1 LQVDDGRTSGLPR
14 LSHFVLGL
22 LAGVA
27 VRCEVPLPLRFS
39 SSTLAAILG
48 LPDVLASQVDDDQQ
62 RTCEV
67 DHRRTHVSYPLAML
81 HPWASH
87 LGMQAPPPPLPSW
100 GWKCMVPFSMSYI
113 RQHCKGLQLG
123 KVVAEEGERGES
135 GSWRLDG

>member
-1 LQVDDGRTSGLPR
+1 MDDGRTSGLPR

-67 DHRRTHVSYPLAML
+67 DHRFTHVSYPLAML
-81 HPWASH
+81 QPWASH
-87 LGMQAPPPPLPSW
+87 LDMQASPPPCL
-100 GWKCMVPFSMSYI
+100 
-113 RQHCKGLQLG
+113 LG
-123 KVVAEEGERGES
+123 DGSAWSLFPCPTYVNIAKDCSSEK
-135 GSWRLDG
+135 SWRKREREGRVVVGG